1 MKILG
6 QNFTIFYAT
15 FLEKMIFKSIYSP
28 NQTRKA
34 RHKKDIKVI
43 VIHYT
48 GMQSR
53 IESLKRLTNQRF
65 KVSCHYFIDRKGK
78 ILRIVDDNKIAWH
91 AGKSKWKNFSNL
103 NKNSIGIELVNKGH
117 RFGYEKFSK
126 IQIKELIK
134 LLLFLKRKYKI
145 QNTNIVGHSDIAPF
159 RKKDPGEKFP
169 WKMLKQQQLGIWFK
183 LTKFN
188 LKKKEKNKRE
198 LFFKNLFKIG
208 YRYFNIKKNGNKDH
222 LVVEAFQRRFIQS
235 KISGKIDQKTYEISH
250 NLADKC

>member
-1 MKILG
+1 
-6 QNFTIFYAT
+6 
-15 FLEKMIFKSIYSP
+15 MIFKSIYSP

-65 KVSCHYFIDRKGK
+65 KVSCHYFIDKKGK
-78 ILRIVDDNKIAWH
+78 IIRIVDDNKIAWH

-126 IQIKELIK
+126 IQIKKLIK

-169 WKMLKQQQLGIWFK
+169 WKMLKQQQQLGIWFK

-188 LKKKEKNKRE
+188 LKKNKEKNKRE

-208 YRYFNIKKNGNKDH
+208 YRYFNPKKKLKRNIL
-222 LVVEAFQRRFIQS
+222 LVKAFQRHFSPKRIT
-235 KISGKIDQKTYEISH
+235 GKIDQKTYEISH
-250 NLADKC
+250 YLANK